1 MNLFTTLLMFNE
13 RRSGMILARYKG
25 RYFIELKNLTKE
37 ELAADIEIISALL
50 KDENALNRDVMLSID
65 LFDPEER

>member
-1 MNLFTTLLMFNE
+1 
-13 RRSGMILARYKG
+13 MILARYKG